1 MKKKIYCFDFDG
13 TLTTSDTLLEFI
25 KYAKGRGRF
34 LMVFLRYSPLLVL
47 MKLHLY
53 PNWKA
58 KQRIFAHL
66 FAGMR
71 IEKFDALCRGFAEE
85 SQHLLRPKGNTL
97 VHEEMVAVAKVFIVS
112 ASIDNWVRPFFEIRN
127 LKGIQGLGTQ
137 IEVVDGKLT
146 GHFKTRNCYGEE
158 KVNRIIQ
165 TLTTAQAPGGDTV
178 PQNSIRSQYEIEAF
192 GDSRGDKEMIAF
204 AHQGHYK
211 PFRE

>member
-34 LMVFLRYSPLLVL
+34 LMVFLMYSPLLVL

-58 KQRIFAHL
+58 KQQIFAHL

-85 SQHLLRPKGNTL
+85 SQHLLRPKGITL
-97 VHEEMVAVAKVFIVS
+97 MHEALVAGAQVFIVS
-112 ASIDNWVRPFFEIRN
+112 ASIDNWVRPFLDIRN
-127 LKGIQGLGTQ
+127 LKGVQVLGTQ
-137 IEVVDGKLT
+137 IEVEDGKLT
-146 GHFKTRNCYGEE
+146 GRFKSNNCYGKE
-158 KVNRIIQ
+158 KAHRIAEV
-165 TLTTAQAPGGDTV
+165 LK
-178 PQNSIRSQYEIEAF
+178 SFERSEYEIEAF
-192 GDSRGDKEMIAF
+192 GDSRGDKEMLAF
-204 AHQGHYK
+204 ADKGHFK

>member
-1 MKKKIYCFDFDG
+1 MKKKLYCFDFDG

-34 LMVFLRYSPLLVL
+34 LMVFLMYSPLLVM

-58 KQRIFAHL
+58 KQQIFAHL

-85 SQHLLRPKGNTL
+85 NQHLLRPKGITL
-97 VHEEMVAVAKVFIVS
+97 VHEALVAGAQVFIVS
-112 ASIDNWVRPFFEIRN
+112 ASIDNWVRPFFDIRN
-127 LKGIQGLGTQ
+127 LKGVQVLGTQ

-146 GHFKTRNCYGEE
+146 GRFKSNNCYGTE
-158 KVNRIIQ
+158 KVRRIQ
-165 TLTTAQAPGGDTV
+165 EALSMTRTADTEDKAI
-178 PQNSIRSQYEIEAF
+178 SDRSLYEIEAF
-192 GDSRGDKEMIAF
+192 GDSRGDKEMLAF
-204 AHQGHYK
+204 ADKGHYK